1 MDIPLADSSSR
12 PAAYGSFRSEATRER
27 AERLGRRASRK
38 RAIGVSTGA
47 LALAAAAFWATM
59 LTLPPT
65 TEAALF
71 SFPEHASCI
80 KAGQS
85 LAPWFEGELHR
96 MKQVGAA
103 HHSDFDLTL
112 TSFREAQSRCAS
124 GQMDEALTDL
134 QTLANQIAK
143 LEEHRSWRAD

>member
-1 MDIPLADSSSR
+1 M
-12 PAAYGSFRSEATRER
+12 
-27 AERLGRRASRK
+27 
-38 RAIGVSTGA
+38 IGVSTGA

-59 LTLPPT
+59 LTLPPA

-71 SFPEHASCI
+71 GFPDHTSCI

-96 MKQVGAA
+96 AEQAGAA
-103 HHSDFDLTL
+103 RHSDFDLTL

-124 GQMDEALTDL
+124 GQTDEALADL

-143 LEEHRSWRAD
+143 LEEQRPSRAD